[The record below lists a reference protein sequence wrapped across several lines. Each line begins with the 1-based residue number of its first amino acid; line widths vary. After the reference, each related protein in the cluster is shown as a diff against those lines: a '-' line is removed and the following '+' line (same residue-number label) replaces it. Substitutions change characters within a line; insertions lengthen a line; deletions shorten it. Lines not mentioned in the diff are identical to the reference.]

1 MKIAKIKIFRTDYY
15 KMKITHLFSAL
26 AFVLWAGNITAQSQN
41 HEVFYESPE
50 YEQEWIQ
57 PSLHPDRIM
66 LNFGADPTTTASA
79 TWRTNTEIDTAY
91 AEIAKATAAPKFWRT
106 AKRFT
111 AKTTLLDGSK
121 VIDAGIVANYHSVTF
136 NELEPNTLYG
146 YRVGD
151 GEHWSEWFQFTTA
164 SETNDKFSFLY
175 MGDAQN
181 NILELWS
188 RSIRKGFQLA
198 PDARFI
204 VHAGDLRGKPHS
216 EEEWEEWFRAG
227 SFIHGMIPSLPTP
240 GTTHEY
246 GPLYEGQADSLEQ
259 LSIQWRPQFTLPENG
274 PKGIDELKE
283 TAYYMDFQGVRM
295 ISVNSCIYLEEQAE
309 WLREILANNPNKWT
323 IVTYHHPLYPI
334 SRGRSDSKRRELLK
348 PIFDEFHV
356 DLALQ
361 GHDHAY
367 ARGRATEHNLIS
379 GTNNLDQTGTVYV
392 VSVGGGKM
400 YRLSENGWQ
409 QWGAKQDRNA
419 ENTQLVQVI
428 TVDHDTLRYQSY
440 TATGDLYDAFDLVK
454 NTKGPNTLVDR
465 KSGCIDARYFNNTI
479 AYHEELPLNIKNIV
493 LEKYKGFKIEI
504 DKVEKNFDFEIGIY
518 YEIDLENDTTDVEL
532 EIKIT
537 EAGVIFEEELA
548 D

>member
-1 MKIAKIKIFRTDYY
+1 MKIKS
-15 KMKITHLFSAL
+15 LFSAL
-26 AFVLWAGNITAQSQN
+26 TFILWVGSSIAQSQN
-41 HEVFYESPE
+41 QQVIYESPE
-50 YEQEWIQ
+50 YEEEWIQ

-79 TWRTNTEIDTAY
+79 TWRTNIEIDTAY

-164 SETNDKFSFLY
+164 STTNDKFSFLY

-309 WLREILANNPNKWT
+309 WLREVLANNPNKWT
-323 IVTYHHPLYPI
+323 IDTYHHPLKSI
-334 SRGRSDSKRRELLK
+334 RDAHAKILK
-348 PIFDEFHV
+348 
-356 DLALQ
+356 LT
-361 GHDHAY
+361 
-367 ARGRATEHNLIS
+367 RIS
-379 GTNNLDQTGTVYV
+379 GD
-392 VSVGGGKM
+392 GK
-400 YRLSENGWQ
+400 
-409 QWGAKQDRNA
+409 
-419 ENTQLVQVI
+419 
-428 TVDHDTLRYQSY
+428 
-440 TATGDLYDAFDLVK
+440 
-454 NTKGPNTLVDR
+454 
-465 KSGCIDARYFNNTI
+465 
-479 AYHEELPLNIKNIV
+479 LNPS
-493 LEKYKGFKIEI
+493 
-504 DKVEKNFDFEIGIY
+504 
-518 YEIDLENDTTDVEL
+518 
-532 EIKIT
+532 
-537 EAGVIFEEELA
+537 
-548 D
+548 

>member
-1 MKIAKIKIFRTDYY
+1 MKLKNLFRVL
-15 KMKITHLFSAL
+15 IL
-26 AFVLWAGNITAQSQN
+26 VLWAGGSIA
-41 HEVFYESPE
+41 HKDYYPGIYESPE
-50 YEQEWIQ
+50 YEKEWMQ

-79 TWRTNTEIDTAY
+79 TWRTTPEVKTAY
-91 AEIAKATAAPKFWRT
+91 AEIAKATAAPRFWRT

-121 VIDAGIVANYHSVTF
+121 VKDAGIVANYHSVTF

-151 GEHWSEWFQFTTA
+151 GEHWSEWFQFKTA

-204 VHAGDLRGKPHS
+204 VHAGDLRGKPHG
-216 EEEWEEWFRAG
+216 EEEWAEWFKAG
-227 SFIHGMIPSLPTP
+227 SFIHSMIPGFPTP
-240 GTTHEY
+240 GSTHEY
-246 GPLYEGQADSLEQ
+246 GPLYEGQDRSMEQ

-283 TAYYMDFQGVRM
+283 TSYYMDFQGVRM

-309 WLREILANNPNKWT
+309 WLKEILANNPNKWT

-334 SRGRSDSKRRELLK
+334 SRGRSNLKRKELLK

-367 ARGRATEHNLIS
+367 ARGRANKKRNLFG
-379 GTNNLDQTGTVYV
+379 GTNKRDQTGTMYV
-392 VSVGGGKM
+392 VSIGGGKM
-400 YRLSENGWQ
+400 YNLSRPEGWWK

-428 TVDHDTLRYQSY
+428 TVDQDTLRYQSF
-440 TATGDLYDAFDLVK
+440 TATGELYDAFDLVK
-454 NTKGPNTLVDR
+454 NKKGPNTLVDR
-465 KSGCIDARYFNNTI
+465 KSECIDARYFNNTI
-479 AYHEELPLNIKNIV
+479 AYHDELPLDIKNIV
-493 LEKYKGFKIEI
+493 LEKYKGFEI
-504 DKVEKNFDFEIGIY
+504 DLRKVKKRYKSEIGIF
-518 YEIDLENDTTDVEL
+518 YEIDLENDVTDVEM
-532 EIKIT
+532 EIKID
-537 EAGVIFEEELA
+537 EAGNIFEEEI
-548 D
+548 DD